1 MGMRGVKWVV
11 VKVLVCLW
19 ISLSINQLKQP
30 KKRQKHLYKNK
41 INFELNGNIG
51 GL

>member
-1 MGMRGVKWVV
+1 MKQMD
-11 VKVLVCLW
+11 
-19 ISLSINQLKQP
+19 QPKQP
-30 KKRQKHLYKNK
+30 KKPQKHLYKNK